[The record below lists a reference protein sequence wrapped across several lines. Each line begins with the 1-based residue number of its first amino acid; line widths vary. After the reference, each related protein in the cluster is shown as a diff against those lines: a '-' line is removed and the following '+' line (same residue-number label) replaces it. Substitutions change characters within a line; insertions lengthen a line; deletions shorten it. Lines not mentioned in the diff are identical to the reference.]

1 MTAASGLTGRALNG
15 LRWNYVGM
23 VGRIAATF
31 ISQIALARL
40 LGPEPFGQFGYAF
53 LTMTMLALVIEMGLQ
68 SALVQTPNLRP
79 ADVATAFG
87 RLLVAG
93 AIAAVAVVLLA
104 DVIAV
109 QIFAAPQAAPVLR
122 AMAPTLL
129 VGAATAVAT
138 ASLSRDI
145 EFKVIQLAGL
155 GSYVVGYLV
164 CGVVA
169 AAQGLGVWSL
179 VIAWHVQ
186 TVLACAAM
194 LWCSPQRLWPGNPFR
209 ALGIAGFGAV
219 VMVTNMINWVIDN
232 GPHVA
237 IGRWLGATALGQYT
251 VSNNLVKVPAD
262 HLVRSLQ
269 AVLFPL
275 ASRAKDNDAG
285 LKRAYLTVLA
295 GVALV
300 AFPLFGFI
308 AVMAGPIVAL
318 LLGSKWHVAAEILA
332 PLAVAMIGHAIEAL
346 CGPVLGGRG
355 EPKVEL
361 RVKVVTLLVMLAV
374 LSWTSSWSL
383 AAVGW
388 GVAAVYLFRWI
399 WMNAAVMNRLSI
411 AVGEIARALL
421 GPLAVAM
428 VCCAIAW
435 ATQGIAGQWTEPPPP
450 LAVVATAALV
460 ASLSCLALLQ
470 LLPNIVLGPQL
481 LWLLTVMVQRRPGIV
496 RVPGLRR
503 VVAAA
508 VQQAG

>member
-1 MTAASGLTGRALNG
+1 MKAASGLTGRALTG

-31 ISQIALARL
+31 ISQIVLARL

-68 SALVQTPNLRP
+68 SALVQTPDLKP
-79 ADVATAFG
+79 SDIATAFG
-87 RLLVAG
+87 RLLLAGGVAA
-93 AIAAVAVVLLA
+93 AIVMLLA

-109 QIFAAPQAAPVLR
+109 KIFAAPQAAPVLR

-164 CGVVA
+164 FGLAA

-194 LWCSPQRLWPGNPFR
+194 LWYSPQRLWPGNPFR

-219 VMVTNMINWVIDN
+219 VMVTNMVNWVIDN

-262 HLVRSLQ
+262 HLVRNLQ

-275 ASRAKDNDAG
+275 ASRAQDNDAG
-285 LKRAYLTVLA
+285 LKRAYLTVLG
-295 GVALV
+295 GVAMV
-300 AFPLFGFI
+300 SFPLFGFI

-318 LLGSKWHVAAEILA
+318 LLGSKWHVAADILA
-332 PLAVAMIGHAIEAL
+332 PLAIAMIGHAIEAL

-355 EPKVEL
+355 EPKLEL
-361 RVKVVTLLVMLAV
+361 RVKLVTLLVMLGV
-374 LSWTSSWSL
+374 LSVTASWSL

-411 AVGEIARALL
+411 TAGEIARALI
-421 GPLAVAM
+421 GPLAIAT

-435 ATQGIAGQWTEPPPP
+435 ATLGIAGQWPAPPGP
-450 LAVVATAALV
+450 LAVLAAAALV
-460 ASLSCLALLQ
+460 ASLCSVALLQ
-470 LLPNIVLGPQL
+470 LLPKMVLGPQL
-481 LWLLTVMVQRRPGIV
+481 LWLLNVMVQTRPGIG
-496 RVPGLRR
+496 RMPGLRR
-503 VVAAA
+503 VVAVAA
-508 VQQAG
+508 QQAP

>member
-1 MTAASGLTGRALNG
+1 MKVVGSLTGRALTG
-15 LRWNYVGM
+15 LRWNYLGM

-68 SALVQTPNLRP
+68 AALVQAPQLNH
-79 ADVATAFG
+79 DDMATAFG
-87 RLLVAG
+87 RLLLAG
-93 AIAAVAVVLLA
+93 AIAAGMVILLA

-109 QIFAAPQAAPVLR
+109 HAFAAPQAAPVLR

-129 VGAATAVAT
+129 VGAATAIAT
-138 ASLSRDI
+138 ASLSRHI

-164 CGVVA
+164 FGLVA

-179 VIAWHVQ
+179 VVAWHTQ

-194 LWCSPQRLWPGNPFR
+194 LWFSPHRVWPGNPFR
-209 ALGIAGFGAV
+209 ALGIARFGVV
-219 VMVTNMINWVIDN
+219 VMVTNMVNWVIDN

-275 ASRAKDNDAG
+275 ASRAQDNDAG

-308 AVMAGPIVAL
+308 AVMAGPIVMV
-318 LLGSKWHVAAEILA
+318 LLGSKWQVAADILA
-332 PLAVAMIGHAIEAL
+332 PLAIAMIGHAIEAL
-346 CGPVLGGRG
+346 CGPVLSGRG
-355 EPKVEL
+355 EPKLEL
-361 RVKVVTLLVMLAV
+361 RVKLVTLGVMLAV

-411 AVGEIARALL
+411 GVTEIARALL
-421 GPLAVAM
+421 GPLAVAAG
-428 VCCAIAW
+428 CCGIAW
-435 ATQGIAGQWTEPPPP
+435 ATLAFADQWHAPVPP
-450 LAVVATAALV
+450 LVVLAGAALL
-460 ASLSCLALLQ
+460 AGLSSVALLQ
-470 LLPNIVLGPQL
+470 LLPKMVLGPQL
-481 LWLLTVMVQRRPGIV
+481 LWLLTVMVQRRPVIG

-503 VVAAA
+503 VVAVA
-508 VQQAG
+508 VRQAG